1 MKQENANHFK
11 TCGEDNRDY
20 LAQQGNDVTYAAI
33 HHTIA
38 NFKIAIRSKLFYV
51 FDEKNAIVKTKFDVC
66 KTGEIDLKDIHE
78 N

>member
-38 NFKIAIRSKLFYV
+38 NFKLAIRSKLFYV
-51 FDEKNAIVKTKFDVC
+51 FDEKMQ
-66 KTGEIDLKDIHE
+66 
-78 N
+78 